1 VPDDDLF
8 LAVLQMRIKKR
19 RIECRLR
26 QEDVAEKADM
36 VLRTYQRF
44 EGYKSKEFFNP
55 TLRKVRA
62 IAKALDTTV
71 SELTRE
77 LTEEEVATLDEADM
91 RRVWNNG
98 KLV

>member
-1 VPDDDLF
+1 MPDDELF

-19 RIECRLR
+19 RIERRLR
-26 QEDVAEKADM
+26 QEDAAEKADM

-44 EGYKSKEFFNP
+44 EAYKNKEFFNP
-55 TLRKVRA
+55 TLRKIRV

-77 LTEEEVATLDEADM
+77 LTEEEVAGLSEADM
-91 RRVWNNG
+91 PRVWGDG
-98 KLV
+98 KVV

>member
-1 VPDDDLF
+1 MSDDELF
-8 LAVLQMRIKKR
+8 LAVLRMRIKKR

-26 QEDVAEKADM
+26 QEDVAEKANM

-44 EGYKSKEFFNP
+44 EAYKNKEFFNP
-55 TLRKVRA
+55 TLRIVIA
-62 IAKALDTTV
+62 IAQALDTTV

-77 LTEEEVATLDEADM
+77 LTEEDVAALGETDM